1 MNMALRPQ
9 LPGWTPAPKK
19 SFLCP
24 DLQEQIFISS
34 WNCFICGAGA
44 PGKHWIHCILHRM
57 TGRMF
62 FWTDIGKWVKK
73 KLNLNVYFL
82 WVPISNKTCRSLF
95 SSPFSP
101 VDHRGMHK
109 GIPPDLLL
117 LLGTQ
122 IRLQVLNWASR
133 ECGAQSHSPGE
144 NILA

>member
-82 WVPISNKTCRSLF
+82 WVPISKPADPCFPVHLVLWTTEVCTREFLLTSSCCWEHRSDF
-95 SSPFSP
+95 RSWTGHPEN
-101 VDHRGMHK
+101 VEHK
-109 GIPPDLLL
+109 V
-117 LLGTQ
+117 T
-122 IRLQVLNWASR
+122 RQVR
-133 ECGAQSHSPGE
+133 TF
-144 NILA
+144 